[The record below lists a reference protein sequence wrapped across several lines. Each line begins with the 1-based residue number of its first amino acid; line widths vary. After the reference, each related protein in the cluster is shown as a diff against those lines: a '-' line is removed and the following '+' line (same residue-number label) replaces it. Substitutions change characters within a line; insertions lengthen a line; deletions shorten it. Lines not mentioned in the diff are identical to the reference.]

1 MKVLSASAGWQWFS
15 EAIRLFRQQ
24 PTQLMSLFFLY
35 LLAMVVL
42 SIPPYIGPV
51 LPLLLTPVFN
61 MGFMEA
67 AHQTAKGQKV
77 TPQTLIS
84 GFYSPSLR
92 RLTTLGAIYG
102 ISLMIALWIA
112 TLPGENGWEMVLTAQ
127 DKIDPKLLD
136 TQELLTGTLWGMVA
150 MLPVLMLTWYA
161 APLVMWKNLPLI
173 KAMYFSFYATSRNW
187 RAFLVYGA
195 SMAMLAGMLP
205 VMFIE
210 VLMLILGKS
219 ALIGVL
225 ILPLLAVITCLRYLS
240 YYPSYTDLF
249 GKPGA
254 EN

>member
-1 MKVLSASAGWQWFS
+1 MKVLSASAGWHWFS

-24 PTQLMSLFFLY
+24 PSQLISLFFLY
-35 LLAMVVL
+35 ILAMVVL
-42 SIPPYIGPV
+42 SIPPYVGPV

-77 TPQTLIS
+77 TPHTLIT
-84 GFYSPSLR
+84 GFYSPALR
-92 RLTTLGAIYG
+92 RLTTLGAMYG
-102 ISLMIALWIA
+102 ISLMFALWIA

-127 DKIDPKLLD
+127 DKVDPALLD
-136 TQELLTGTLWGMVA
+136 KQELLTGTLWGMVA

-187 RAFLVYGA
+187 RAFLVYGVCL
-195 SMAMLAGMLP
+195 AMFAGLLP
-205 VMFIE
+205 VMLIE
-210 VLMLILGKS
+210 VLMLIFGKS
-219 ALIGVL
+219 AVIAFL
-225 ILPLLAVITCLRYLS
+225 ILPLLALITCIRYLT

-249 GKPGA
+249 GQPGA